1 MGTDMETEEF
11 AEDAALRLLGALL
24 SRGLIDRATYDE
36 RVERVQDAVC
46 PTGVEVALSGLPSL

>member
-1 MGTDMETEEF
+1 MDTEEF